1 MSKFKA
7 LFCILMLILVSRSY
21 AELSGNEF
29 GKVSPEELGMSYL
42 PEDSTADAVILFD
55 IGAISPEAFAQHK
68 RVKVFTKRGT
78 SFANISI
85 PFYKIEK
92 IEDLEGC
99 TYTKDGKKYCLNP
112 KEVFTKKGEEGLNV
126 LVFALP
132 GVEEGCVFEYR
143 YRKSNNIF
151 LEPWYFQNE
160 IFTKRSQFTL
170 VLEGSRGYYYSHSHL
185 YSYFFKNPR
194 SEKTEPQTADT
205 TSGKV
210 YTWVLEN
217 VPPIKPEPYVT
228 CINDYRTAIYFEYS
242 GYDFENQFLSTHD
255 TYAKTNWIEWGK
267 SIDTV
272 FKSIECD
279 TTKIKEKSS
288 ELTLGLTT
296 DSAKA
301 ESIYNFVL
309 KDIHWNE
316 ERGVYRIY
324 EKDFKKILTSREGT
338 ATEINLLLLRLM
350 KSAGI
355 VADPV
360 LISTRNYG
368 KILKEKPG
376 RIQFNHLIVRAT
388 IDGRYWF
395 LDAINK
401 YYPFGMLPEK
411 DVVDYGLLLKV
422 NESGL
427 IKITPVNDY
436 SLEYITTKARLRED
450 GGLACT
456 TTVDFHGY
464 IGIYAR
470 EKIEKDGKNEYV
482 KQELLNQVPNA
493 LPDTITTSP
502 LDSIYQPFDL
512 NVSFSASS
520 FASLGGEVAYVNPT
534 LFMAL
539 ESNPFNS
546 ESRQFSI
553 DFPYTFTRI
562 EDTELQLPNG
572 FMVKELPTNAS
583 SEIPGGKFSRTF
595 LAEGDHIK
603 CHRQLT
609 INLLTFPVA
618 QYRMLRNFFQEV
630 VSADQLVITLV
641 KDGK

>member
-1 MSKFKA
+1 MSKLKV
-7 LFCILMLILVSRSY
+7 LVCILMLMTVSTSY
-21 AELSGNEF
+21 AELTAKEF
-29 GKVSPEELGMSYL
+29 GKVSQEELDMSYL
-42 PEDSTADAVILFD
+42 QEDSTADAVILFD
-55 IGAISPEAFAQHK
+55 IGALSTDNFVQHK
-68 RVKVFTKRGT
+68 RVKVFTKGGT
-78 SFANISI
+78 ELANISI
-85 PFYKIEK
+85 PFYKNEK
-92 IEDLEGC
+92 IKDLEAW
-99 TYTKDGKKYCLNP
+99 TYTKDGRKYQLDA
-112 KEVFTKKGEEGLNV
+112 KAVFTKKGEEDLNE
-126 LVFALP
+126 LVFAVP

-143 YRKSNNIF
+143 YKKSNNIF

-170 VLEGSRGYYYSHSHL
+170 VLEKWRGYYYQFGDI

-194 SEKTEPQTADT
+194 SANTEPQTVDT
-205 TSGKV
+205 TSGRV

-217 VPPIKPEPYVT
+217 VPPIKPESYVT
-228 CINDYRTAIYFEYS
+228 CINDYRTVIYFELS
-242 GYDFENQFLSTHD
+242 GYEAQFID
-255 TYAKTNWIEWGK
+255 TLDIHAKTTWIDWGK
-267 SIDTV
+267 SADPA
-272 FKSIECD
+272 FKSLDCD
-279 TTKIKEKSS
+279 TLKIKEKSL

-301 ESIYNFVL
+301 ERIYDFVL
-309 KDIHWNE
+309 KNIHWNE
-316 ERGVYRIY
+316 ERGVFRIS
-324 EKDFKKILTSREGT
+324 EKNFKKILTSREGT

-360 LISTRNYG
+360 LISTRNHG

-376 RIQFNHLIVRAT
+376 RIQFNHMIVRAT

-401 YYPFGMLPEK
+401 HCPFGMLPEK
-411 DVVDYGLLLKV
+411 DVVDFGLLLKG

-427 IKITPVNDY
+427 IKISPVYDY
-436 SLEYITTKARLRED
+436 SLEYIATKARLRED
-450 GGLACT
+450 GGLVCT

-464 IGIYAR
+464 ISIDAR
-470 EKIEKDGKNEYV
+470 EKIEKDGKNEFV

-493 LPDTITTSP
+493 SPDTVTTTFMDSIDQP
-502 LDSIYQPFDL
+502 LDI
-512 NVSFSASS
+512 NISFSVSS
-520 FASLGGEVAYVNPT
+520 YASLDREVAYVNPT

-546 ESRQFSI
+546 ENRQCSI

-572 FMVKELPTNAS
+572 FMVKELPANAS
-583 SEIPGGKFSRTF
+583 SEIPGGKFNRTF
-595 LAEGDHIK
+595 QAEGDHIK

-609 INLLTFPVA
+609 INRLTFPVE
-618 QYRMLRNFFQEV
+618 QYRMLRNFYQDV
-630 VSADQLVITLV
+630 VSADHLVVTLV
-641 KDGK
+641 KEER